1 MTGAPGTCLSSQ
13 ALISMRDLVLQAAA
27 SEPSLSALP
36 GGFALRRRGQGQ
48 VIADSRPFVQGDDLR
63 HVDRGAT
70 ARTGTLHV
78 RSFHEDRD
86 RVCFLVADFRPSML
100 WGMQRAFR
108 SVAAAEALCWIGWQA
123 VEAGGRVGLLAAT
136 AEHRVIVPT
145 RPGLRGMLSVIGGM
159 VQAHDEAIK
168 TAMARA
174 ASRVRSQGGTATV
187 GQSDLFAEP
196 TLGQAVAGLSRVVPR
211 GADVV
216 LATALDTAG
225 EAFEAWLGD
234 FSQHRHPQF
243 LLIED
248 GALHDLPAGHYPL
261 RGADGSRRDLQ
272 FSGRTTALAAAR
284 VNARAEARTGAGA
297 QVRVSLAANPLRYD
311 LWRIDAGLPVQD
323 AMRQAQYQHGAS
335 EPLRQSAARVAGGV
349 R

>member
-1 MTGAPGTCLSSQ
+1 VTGTLGTCLSSQ
-13 ALISMRDLVLQAAA
+13 ALIRMRDLVLQAAA

-63 HVDRGAT
+63 HIDRGAT

-78 RSFHEDRD
+78 RRFHEDRD

-100 WGMQRAFR
+100 WGMRRAFR

-136 AEHRVIVPT
+136 AERTVIVPT

-174 ASRVRSQGGTATV
+174 RTRARRKGGTATA

-216 LATALDTAG
+216 LATALDSAG
-225 EAFEAWLGD
+225 EAFDAWLGD

-261 RGADGSRRDLQ
+261 RGADGSRRDVQ
-272 FSGRTTALAAAR
+272 FSRRAAASVTAR
-284 VNARAEARTGAGA
+284 VDARAEARA
-297 QVRVSLAANPLRYD
+297 QIRVASPANPLRHD

-323 AMRQAQYQHGAS
+323 AMRQAQYQHGAP
-335 EPLRQSAARVAGGV
+335 EPMRQPVAIVAELARP
-349 R
+349 